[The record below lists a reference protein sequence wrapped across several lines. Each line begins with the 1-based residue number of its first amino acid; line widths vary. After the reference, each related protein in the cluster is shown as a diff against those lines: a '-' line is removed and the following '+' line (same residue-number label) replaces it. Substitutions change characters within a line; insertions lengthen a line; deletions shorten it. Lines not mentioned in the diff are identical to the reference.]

1 MPIRLLLLSLLLLPG
16 LLLAKDFAELVK
28 EGQPQ
33 LSRVE
38 AEPDSGSMH
47 VATGTAVAEGQ
58 PFPVSGTHWS
68 EATPSGFF
76 KDPRPKGELIH
87 ALQHGQ
93 VVIYYDEPGFKAQS
107 MLTRLS
113 AQFAAP
119 FAGVIAVPSKGLGGA
134 VVLTAWRYRLRLPAF
149 DEAAVAAFIDAY
161 MGRGP
166 ENRVR

>member
-1 MPIRLLLLSLLLLPG
+1 MPIRLVLLSLLLLPG
-16 LLLAKDFAELVK
+16 LLFAKDFAELVK

-38 AEPDSGSMH
+38 AEPDSGNGH
-47 VATGTAVAEGQ
+47 VATGTAVAESE
-58 PFPVSGTHWS
+58 PFPVSGKHW
-68 EATPSGFF
+68 ANPTRSGFYR
-76 KDPRPKGELIH
+76 DPQPKGQLIH
-87 ALQHGQ
+87 ALEHGQ
-93 VVIYYDEPGFKAQS
+93 IVVYYDNPGFKALS

-113 AQFAAP
+113 EQFSQP
-119 FAGVIAVPSKGLGGA
+119 LSGVIAVPSKGLGGA

-166 ENRVR
+166 EGRVR